1 MHFKKHKLC
10 CRQFFF
16 KTLVNSMVAM
26 SKKSRDWFVVSPGV
40 YFFLEFISHHFS
52 LGENLWFVFDNSLI
66 LDKVMQLC
74 RGKKL
79 QPFPSLYSH
88 FLHFFIYQP
97 SIDSLPSSS
106 MSSPFQSTLPSSTS
120 LHCPVV
126 TFRVAKPFLKKS
138 VQKFVHF
145 QKKSVQSVHFSKKN
159 PYNPYNFRKKFLQ
172 SVWYSKLGLLRHILN
187 WVCKTIF

>member
-1 MHFKKHKLC
+1 MHLKSINC
-10 CRQFFF
+10 AAGNFF

-97 SIDSLPSSS
+97 SIDSLYSPS
-106 MSSPFQSTLPSSTS
+106 MHSPFQSTLPSSTS

-126 TFRVAKPFLKKS
+126 TYRVAKTFLKKS

-145 QKKSVQSVHFSKKN
+145 QKKSVQSVHFLKN
-159 PYNPYNFRKKFLQ
+159 PYNQYNFRKKFLQ
-172 SVWYSKLGLLRHILN
+172 SVWYSKLGLLHHILN